1 MNVKTLT
8 VKFNGEIKGYEIPL
22 FRGAVI
28 EAADHSL
35 LFHNHQGDGYRYSYP
50 LIQYKKIGQNPS
62 IVCIEQ
68 GVESIGKLFENGDF
82 TFRIGENVR
91 KMEILSVNANKINVQ
106 LWETKFNF
114 MIKRWLPLNPYNY
127 KIYNSLSTQIE
138 KVQLLEKIL
147 KGNILSFLKGLGIFL
162 ENELVC
168 NITNISR
175 VYVEKYKGVGMTA
188 FDIAF
193 STNLS
198 LPDKIG
204 LGKNAA
210 LGFGVVRQN
219 HLS

>member
-1 MNVKTLT
+1 M
-8 VKFNGEIKGYEIPL
+8 
-22 FRGAVI
+22 
-28 EAADHSL
+28 
-35 LFHNHQGDGYRYSYP
+35 
-50 LIQYKKIGQNPS
+50 
-62 IVCIEQ
+62 
-68 GVESIGKLFENGDF
+68 
-82 TFRIGENVR
+82 
-91 KMEILSVNANKINVQ
+91 
-106 LWETKFNF
+106 
-114 MIKRWLPLNPYNY
+114 
-127 KIYNSLSTQIE
+127 
-138 KVQLLEKIL
+138 QLLEKIL